1 MKNSFFRKHKNEFAL
16 YRIRKKLLTIIAVLL
31 MVFAMLT
38 MLLFYLSERCSY
50 QKNMAESNEIMANQM
65 ASVYELYFQNI
76 KDIAHDTVF
85 SEWDVLR
92 FSAEQREDLNTKV
105 RILDVLNS
113 LSVMNSYIHS
123 TYLYY
128 QEDEMVYSSVSMP
141 YSVTLLENFQDKT
154 VFEEDSK
161 ISPYF
166 VGPHLLRSSQGEPDP
181 RTQPLVISY
190 VVPTSGHN
198 GMAYLCINV
207 NMRSLYSIV
216 LRNFELE
223 QNKNFYIVNNDGYV
237 VFHRDS
243 KYLFVKQE
251 ALPQQENTIV
261 AEAYSSAL
269 GVTFV
274 FESTLLLLDSALL
287 RFSFWILGILG
298 VVMAA
303 AIVLVIYSTLPIR
316 KMVQIAKKSNLRDFL
331 ARLGGT
337 ADTSFWD
344 QSMQKCKNYVVS
356 VFRVTSYTDAEK
368 FLNQSVKLSVEN
380 EKNYQFLAVK
390 MSSKIIAIIFG
401 NVSHYGDIQF
411 RQYVRAKCEKMCVD
425 FQEGEKVYGVISQ
438 VKTDVEQLQEG
449 YQECFE
455 TFQYQYLFPQ
465 QVVAWEE
472 IDRTQSIYPFP
483 VRHERHIINNLMAGK
498 REACLRHIDGIF
510 AEFRSGDYLIKDS
523 EINRYLAVMVEN
535 ISLRLEELSVTID
548 RPSLHTFDSC
558 TTLDEVYELFVN
570 YIQEILI
577 QITNRPRE
585 PESNVNSIVLDYIEK
600 NFCQN
605 DICQNKAS
613 QELSVSVSVI
623 SRVIKETTHRNFSE
637 YITYKRIQRS
647 KELLAEGNMSINA
660 VAEAV
665 GFTYPYYFIRKFKE
679 LEGVTPGQYIGVQNA
694 SE

>member
-1 MKNSFFRKHKNEFAL
+1 MKNSFFRKYKNEFAL
-16 YRIRKKLLTIIAVLL
+16 YRIRKKLLTIVAVLL
-31 MVFAMLT
+31 VFFAMLT
-38 MLLFYLSERCSY
+38 MLLFYLSERSTY
-50 QKNMAESNEIMANQM
+50 QKNMEESNKVMANQM
-65 ASVYELYFQNI
+65 ASVYELYFQNV

-85 SEWDVLR
+85 NERNVLR
-92 FSAEQREDLNTKV
+92 FSAVQREDLNTKS

-123 TYLYY
+123 AYLYY
-128 QEDEMVYSSVSMP
+128 QEDEMVYSSISMP
-141 YSVTLLENFQDKT
+141 YSVTLLENFQDKD

-161 ISPYF
+161 NSPYF
-166 VGPHLLRSSQGEPDP
+166 VGPHLLRSSQADSDP

-190 VVPTSGHN
+190 VVPSSDRN
-198 GMAYLCINV
+198 GMVYLCVNV
-207 NMRSLYSIV
+207 NIRSLYSIV

-223 QNKNFYIVNNDGYV
+223 QNKNFYIVNNEGYV

-251 ALPQQENTIV
+251 ALPQQENVIV
-261 AEAYSSAL
+261 SEAYSSAL

-274 FESTLLLLDSALL
+274 FESTVLPLESALL
-287 RFSFWILGILG
+287 RFSFWILGFLSVAM
-298 VVMAA
+298 VV

-316 KMVQIAKKSNLRDFL
+316 KMMQTTKQSDLRDFL
-331 ARLGGT
+331 ARLGGI

-344 QSMQKCKNYVVS
+344 QSMQKCKNHVVS
-356 VFRVTSYTDAEK
+356 VFRVTSYADAEK
-368 FLNQSVKLSVEN
+368 FLNQSVKMSAEN

-390 MSSKIIAIIFG
+390 MSSEIIAIIFG
-401 NVSHYGDIQF
+401 NVRHYGDIQF
-411 RQYVRAKCEKMCVD
+411 RQYVRAQCEKMCAD
-425 FQEGEKVYGVISQ
+425 FQEGKKVYCVISQ
-438 VKTDVEQLQEG
+438 VKTGVEQLQEG

-472 IDRTQSIYPFP
+472 IDRTQSVYPFP
-483 VRHERHIINNLMAGK
+483 VRHERHIINNLMTGK
-498 REACLRHIDGIF
+498 GEACLRHIDEIF

-523 EINRYLAVMVEN
+523 EINRYLAVMEEN
-535 ISLRLEELSVTID
+535 ISLRLEELSVVVE
-548 RPSLHTFDSC
+548 RPPLHVFDLC
-558 TTLDEVYELFVN
+558 TTLDEVYEVFVN
-570 YIQEILI
+570 DIRSILI
-577 QITNRPRE
+577 QITDRPHE
-585 PESNVNSIVLDYIEK
+585 PESNVSNIVLDYIEK

-613 QELSVSVSVI
+613 QELSVSISVI
-623 SRVIKETTHRNFSE
+623 SRVVKEATHRNFSE

-647 KELLAEGNMSINA
+647 KELLVKGNMSINA

-679 LEGVTPGQYIGVQNA
+679 LEGVTPGQYVGAQNTP
-694 SE
+694 E